1 MGAILRKY
9 IIKVK
14 DQINLELSDHNFNKL
29 QEEIIEYT
37 IKIYKIRAQNIETQ
51 LEAVKQ
57 ISLYHVR
64 ESIQELSK
72 LAITSKITYII
83 QNYSN

>member
-29 QEEIIEYT
+29 QEEIIEYF
-37 IKIYKIRAQNIETQ
+37 
-51 LEAVKQ
+51 L
-57 ISLYHVR
+57 
-64 ESIQELSK
+64 
-72 LAITSKITYII
+72 YII
-83 QNYSN
+83 QLKFTK